1 MSAVQRARD
10 LLNTPGPVVGL
21 TVEQYHRMIE
31 GGILESGAPIELL
44 DGFLVHKDRAKAG
57 EDPMTVGLDHIWAV
71 ENLPEVLAGVR
82 AAGFYVRTQQ
92 PITLPPDGEPEPDGA
107 IVRGTKDDYRKRK
120 PLAGDVACVIE
131 VADSSLDR
139 DRGTKQR
146 IYADAGIGQYVIINL
161 VERVVEVYERPLAG
175 SGRYADVRRL
185 RGTERVAFSAGG
197 TNVEVEAAR
206 LLP

>member
-21 TVEQYHRMIE
+21 TVDQYHRMIE

-71 ENLPEVLAGVR
+71 DNLPEVLAGVR

-120 PLAGDVACVIE
+120 PMAGDLACVIE

-146 IYADAGIGQYVIINL
+146 IYADAGIAQYVIINL
-161 VERVVEVYERPLAG
+161 MERVVEVYERPLVG

-185 RGTERVAFSAGG
+185 RGAERVGFPAGG
-197 TNVEVEAAR
+197 ESIEVEAAR

>member
-57 EDPMTVGLDHIWAV
+57 EDPMTVGNEHLWAV
-71 ENLPEVLAGVR
+71 ENLRRVFRGIEAH
-82 AAGFYVRTQQ
+82 GFDLMCQQ
-92 PITLPPDGEPEPDGA
+92 PVTLPPDGEPEPDGA
-107 IVRGTKDDYRKRK
+107 VVRGTIDDYRRRK
-120 PLAGDVACVIE
+120 PTAGDVACVIE

-146 IYADAGIGQYVIINL
+146 IYADAGIAQYVIINL
-161 VERVVEVYERPLAG
+161 AERVIEVYERPVAG

-185 RGTERVAFSAGG
+185 RGAELVAFQAGG
-197 TNVEVEAAR
+197 AQVEVEAER